1 LQTASNRIFSRL
13 TDRSRA
19 VIQHFSWGRHQQP
32 DLSYRPGRNAAE
44 RLGGAVARL
53 KLGVLL
59 SGRGSNLRA
68 LIAASNDPAY
78 PAKIVSVI
86 SDRAEAPGLA
96 YASAAGIPNVAI
108 LHRDR
113 AFFAAEAGGLLRE
126 HRVELVCL
134 AGFMRVLDAAFV
146 DTWHD
151 RMVNIHPSLL
161 PAFPGLHPQ
170 RQALAAGVRFTGCT
184 LHFVRPEVDAGPIIA
199 QAVVPTLP
207 DDSEAL
213 LSARILK
220 VEHRLYPLAVRLI
233 AEGRVR
239 VIAGKVEIDGWQAP
253 KIAALN
259 PRAPRRERS
268 VRGVRGGL

>member
-1 LQTASNRIFSRL
+1 MTRL
-13 TDRSRA
+13 NLA
-19 VIQHFSWGRHQQP
+19 
-32 DLSYRPGRNAAE
+32 
-44 RLGGAVARL
+44 
-53 KLGVLL
+53 VLL
-59 SGRGSNLRA
+59 SGRGSNLQA
-68 LIAASNDPAY
+68 LIAASNHPAY
-78 PAKIVSVI
+78 PARIVSVI

-96 YASAAGIPNVAI
+96 YARAAGIPDVAI
-108 LHRDR
+108 PHRDR
-113 AFFAAEAGGLLRE
+113 AFFAAAAGELLRK

-146 DTWHD
+146 DSWRD

-184 LHFVRPEVDAGPIIA
+184 VHFVRPEVDAGPIIA
-199 QAVVPTLP
+199 QAVVPALP
-207 DDSEAL
+207 DDNEAS

-220 VEHRLYPLAVRLI
+220 LEHRLYPLAVRLI

-239 VIAGKVEIDGWQAP
+239 VVAGKVEIDGWQAP

-259 PRAPRRERS
+259 PRAQLREPS
-268 VRGVRGGL
+268 VRGVRDGL